1 MFTPKPGDLFRN
13 PALAATYR
21 RIIGESEA
29 AGGDR
34 ERQIEAA
41 RAAWYEGFV
50 AEAVDR
56 FYRSAKLLDSSGE
69 KHGGLLTGNDLARWR
84 ATVEAPATCDYH
96 GYTVAKCGP
105 WGHEPLM
112 MQQDWESTRLNY
124 RHECGYRL
132 PA

>member
-69 KHGGLLTGNDLARWR
+69 KHGGLLTGNDLAHWR
-84 ATVEAPATCDYH
+84 ATVEAPATYDRSEERRVGKECVSTCRSRWSPYH
-96 GYTVAKCGP
+96 
-105 WGHEPLM
+105 
-112 MQQDWESTRLNY
+112 
-124 RHECGYRL
+124 
-132 PA
+132 